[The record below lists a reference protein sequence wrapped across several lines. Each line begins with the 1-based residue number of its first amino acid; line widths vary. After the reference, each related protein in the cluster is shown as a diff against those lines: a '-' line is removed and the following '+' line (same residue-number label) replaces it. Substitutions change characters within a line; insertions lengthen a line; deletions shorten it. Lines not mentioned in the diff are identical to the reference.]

1 MSYFTNIS
9 HEFRTPLTTMLGSI
23 RQLCAAP
30 ANTVP
35 NRELLNVL
43 QDGILRMLQLVNQ
56 LLDFNKLDNDNLG
69 LEVQQTNLTSTI
81 KRIISFFNINA
92 QSKNI
97 TLSIQGLHHDILY
110 WADEDKVEKI
120 LSNLLSNAMK
130 FTPTGGE
137 IEISFAIVT
146 RQEAEEFFC
155 LTEQDKSVRYIRISV
170 TNTGENIPEE
180 QLEKIFERF
189 YQIKDNK
196 GTYNW
201 GTGIGLYYARSLARL
216 HHGYLK
222 AANRKEGNG
231 AMFILILPADD
242 FSYTKEERFYGKKK
256 LIDNT
261 SIEPAKTEP
270 DATHEGKTSPKTIL
284 IIDDDPAIMHYLQ
297 ILLTPHYHI
306 ISRLNSTNIFQT
318 ITDEAPDLILSDV
331 LMPDKDGYQL
341 CKEIKTNLQFCHIPV
356 VLVTAKSTVEN
367 QIEGLHTGADAY
379 VPKPFEPAYL
389 LALIESLLTNR
400 DKMRSFLVSNTRTS
414 RMKELTLASKD
425 EAFMAELY
433 KLMENELDNPE
444 LDITRMAELLKIS
457 RTKFYYKVKGLTGK
471 NPSVFFRT
479 YKLNRAAELI
489 KEGTYTISEIADMTG
504 FNTLPHFSTCFKKQF
519 GVNPSEYQ

>member
-1 MSYFTNIS
+1 
-9 HEFRTPLTTMLGSI
+9 
-23 RQLCAAP
+23 
-30 ANTVP
+30 
-35 NRELLNVL
+35 
-43 QDGILRMLQLVNQ
+43 
-56 LLDFNKLDNDNLG
+56 
-69 LEVQQTNLTSTI
+69 
-81 KRIISFFNINA
+81 
-92 QSKNI
+92 
-97 TLSIQGLHHDILY
+97 
-110 WADEDKVEKI
+110 
-120 LSNLLSNAMK
+120 
-130 FTPTGGE
+130 
-137 IEISFAIVT
+137 
-146 RQEAEEFFC
+146 
-155 LTEQDKSVRYIRISV
+155 
-170 TNTGENIPEE
+170 
-180 QLEKIFERF
+180 
-189 YQIKDNK
+189 
-196 GTYNW
+196 
-201 GTGIGLYYARSLARL
+201 
-216 HHGYLK
+216 
-222 AANRKEGNG
+222 
-231 AMFILILPADD
+231 
-242 FSYTKEERFYGKKK
+242 
-256 LIDNT
+256 
-261 SIEPAKTEP
+261 
-270 DATHEGKTSPKTIL
+270 
-284 IIDDDPAIMHYLQ
+284 MHYLQ

-341 CKEIKTNLQFCHIPV
+341 CKEIKANLQFCHIPV
-356 VLVTAKSTVEN
+356 ILVTAKSTVEN

-379 VPKPFEPAYL
+379 VPKPFEPVYL

-400 DKMRSFLVSNTRTS
+400 DKMRSFLTNNTRTS
-414 RMKELTLASKD
+414 RMKELALAPKD

>member
-1 MSYFTNIS
+1 
-9 HEFRTPLTTMLGSI
+9 
-23 RQLCAAP
+23 
-30 ANTVP
+30 
-35 NRELLNVL
+35 
-43 QDGILRMLQLVNQ
+43 
-56 LLDFNKLDNDNLG
+56 
-69 LEVQQTNLTSTI
+69 
-81 KRIISFFNINA
+81 
-92 QSKNI
+92 
-97 TLSIQGLHHDILY
+97 
-110 WADEDKVEKI
+110 
-120 LSNLLSNAMK
+120 MK

-189 YQIKDNK
+189 YQIKGNK

-341 CKEIKTNLQFCHIPV
+341 CKEIKANLQFCHIPV
-356 VLVTAKSTVEN
+356 ILVTAKSTVEN
-367 QIEGLHTGADAY
+367 QIEGLHAGADAY

-400 DKMRSFLVSNTRTS
+400 DKMRSFLTNNTRTS
-414 RMKELTLASKD
+414 RMKELALAPKD

-519 GVNPSEYQ
+519 GINPSEYQ